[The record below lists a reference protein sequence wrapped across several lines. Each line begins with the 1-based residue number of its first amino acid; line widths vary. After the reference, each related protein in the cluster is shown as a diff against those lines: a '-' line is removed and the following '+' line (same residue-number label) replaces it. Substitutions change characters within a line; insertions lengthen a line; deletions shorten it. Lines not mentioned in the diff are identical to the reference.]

1 MTKDNNFRLE
11 FPTDTEVMGADMSEP
26 PKPPTVASQES
37 DVNGVS
43 DFSVFEGYGDYSN
56 EIPVPPK
63 NTGKIV
69 AIVIAAIVVI
79 ALIGGIA
86 CWMLSNN
93 SKKSAI
99 TSAAAQCQDST
110 SQLQSANNTLSDALE
125 IGKTG
130 AKVTADQ
137 VADVS
142 TVTKLNAAIS
152 NAKEAKILS
161 CDTSQGISKLKKSAK
176 AMASEARSM
185 NDKAEKITNA
195 AEAVDAS
202 KVLAT
207 QNRLKG
213 QLNDA
218 IEQAQSVLDNSDGM
232 VADDSVRVALQQ
244 AFRARTRMGPMEY
257 FSCMKA
263 EQAALL
269 LTQGY
274 GPGETARM
282 LGYGS
287 LAWFSRRFHA
297 LTGQTPGAYRRAPHP
312 LHLCER

>member
-43 DFSVFEGYGDYSN
+43 DFSVFEDYGDYSN

-110 SQLQSANNTLSDALE
+110 SQLQSANNTLSDVFGNRKNRRE
-125 IGKTG
+125 GH
-130 AKVTADQ
+130 
-137 VADVS
+137 
-142 TVTKLNAAIS
+142 
-152 NAKEAKILS
+152 
-161 CDTSQGISKLKKSAK
+161 C
-176 AMASEARSM
+176 RS
-185 NDKAEKITNA
+185 
-195 AEAVDAS
+195 
-202 KVLAT
+202 
-207 QNRLKG
+207 
-213 QLNDA
+213 
-218 IEQAQSVLDNSDGM
+218 
-232 VADDSVRVALQQ
+232 
-244 AFRARTRMGPMEY
+244 
-257 FSCMKA
+257 
-263 EQAALL
+263 
-269 LTQGY
+269 
-274 GPGETARM
+274 
-282 LGYGS
+282 
-287 LAWFSRRFHA
+287 SRRRQH
-297 LTGQTPGAYRRAPHP
+297 RH
-312 LHLCER
+312 

>member
-43 DFSVFEGYGDYSN
+43 DFSVFEDYGDYSN

-137 VADVS
+137 VADAS
-142 TVTKLNAAIS
+142 TVTKLNAAYLTRR
-152 NAKEAKILS
+152 KRKS
-161 CDTSQGISKLKKSAK
+161 C
-176 AMASEARSM
+176 R
-185 NDKAEKITNA
+185 
-195 AEAVDAS
+195 
-202 KVLAT
+202 AT
-207 QNRLKG
+207 R
-213 QLNDA
+213 
-218 IEQAQSVLDNSDGM
+218 
-232 VADDSVRVALQQ
+232 
-244 AFRARTRMGPMEY
+244 
-257 FSCMKA
+257 
-263 EQAALL
+263 
-269 LTQGY
+269 
-274 GPGETARM
+274 
-282 LGYGS
+282 
-287 LAWFSRRFHA
+287 
-297 LTGQTPGAYRRAPHP
+297 RRASAS
-312 LHLCER
+312 

>member
-43 DFSVFEGYGDYSN
+43 DFSVFEDYCDCSN

-244 AFRARTRMGPMEY
+244 AIDSARNLANGTNLK
-257 FSCMKA
+257 FIF
-263 EQAALL
+263 ALCTHLEVL
-269 LTQGY
+269 LPVYPKILWSVNVQSI
-274 GPGETARM
+274 
-282 LGYGS
+282 LVK
-287 LAWFSRRFHA
+287 
-297 LTGQTPGAYRRAPHP
+297 
-312 LHLCER
+312 

>member
-43 DFSVFEGYGDYSN
+43 DFSVFEDYGDYSN

-137 VADVS
+137 VADAS

-185 NDKAEKITNA
+185 NDKAEK
-195 AEAVDAS
+195 DY
-202 KVLAT
+202 KCG
-207 QNRLKG
+207 R
-213 QLNDA
+213 
-218 IEQAQSVLDNSDGM
+218 
-232 VADDSVRVALQQ
+232 
-244 AFRARTRMGPMEY
+244 
-257 FSCMKA
+257 
-263 EQAALL
+263 
-269 LTQGY
+269 
-274 GPGETARM
+274 
-282 LGYGS
+282 
-287 LAWFSRRFHA
+287 SRRRFQSAGHA
-297 LTGQTPGAYRRAPHP
+297 ESSEEPAQ
-312 LHLCER
+312 

>member
-43 DFSVFEGYGDYSN
+43 DFSVFEDYGDYSN

-110 SQLQSANNTLSDALE
+110 SQLQSANNTLSDVLE
-125 IGKTG
+125 IGKPARRSLPIKSPTP
-130 AKVTADQ
+130 AP
-137 VADVS
+137 S
-142 TVTKLNAAIS
+142 
-152 NAKEAKILS
+152 LS
-161 CDTSQGISKLKKSAK
+161 LMRPYLTRRKRKSC
-176 AMASEARSM
+176 R
-185 NDKAEKITNA
+185 
-195 AEAVDAS
+195 
-202 KVLAT
+202 AT
-207 QNRLKG
+207 R
-213 QLNDA
+213 
-218 IEQAQSVLDNSDGM
+218 
-232 VADDSVRVALQQ
+232 
-244 AFRARTRMGPMEY
+244 
-257 FSCMKA
+257 
-263 EQAALL
+263 
-269 LTQGY
+269 
-274 GPGETARM
+274 
-282 LGYGS
+282 
-287 LAWFSRRFHA
+287 
-297 LTGQTPGAYRRAPHP
+297 RRASAS
-312 LHLCER
+312 

>member
-152 NAKEAKILS
+152 TRRKRKS
-161 CDTSQGISKLKKSAK
+161 C
-176 AMASEARSM
+176 R
-185 NDKAEKITNA
+185 
-195 AEAVDAS
+195 
-202 KVLAT
+202 AT
-207 QNRLKG
+207 R
-213 QLNDA
+213 
-218 IEQAQSVLDNSDGM
+218 
-232 VADDSVRVALQQ
+232 
-244 AFRARTRMGPMEY
+244 
-257 FSCMKA
+257 
-263 EQAALL
+263 
-269 LTQGY
+269 
-274 GPGETARM
+274 
-282 LGYGS
+282 
-287 LAWFSRRFHA
+287 
-297 LTGQTPGAYRRAPHP
+297 RRA
-312 LHLCER
+312 LAS

>member
-43 DFSVFEGYGDYSN
+43 DFSVFEDYGDYSN

-142 TVTKLNAAIS
+142 TVGVSANTCERRSPDTFSGATKAAPGLRPRPPS
-152 NAKEAKILS
+152 RAS
-161 CDTSQGISKLKKSAK
+161 PPPPGTTGPTSTDWPAP
-176 AMASEARSM
+176 R
-185 NDKAEKITNA
+185 
-195 AEAVDAS
+195 
-202 KVLAT
+202 
-207 QNRLKG
+207 
-213 QLNDA
+213 
-218 IEQAQSVLDNSDGM
+218 
-232 VADDSVRVALQQ
+232 
-244 AFRARTRMGPMEY
+244 P
-257 FSCMKA
+257 
-263 EQAALL
+263 
-269 LTQGY
+269 
-274 GPGETARM
+274 GPG
-282 LGYGS
+282 
-287 LAWFSRRFHA
+287 
-297 LTGQTPGAYRRAPHP
+297 
-312 LHLCER
+312 